1 LILIL
6 ITIIFDEYEL
16 VVYSYNFVLH
26 SIYTLFCIS
35 FYTYMFDAL
44 TFLLKHDVKEDE
56 FCSEEFA
63 RNEEQLKVISFAR
76 NA

>member
-35 FYTYMFDAL
+35 FYAYIMFDVL
-44 TFLLKHDVKEDE
+44 TF
-56 FCSEEFA
+56 FC
-63 RNEEQLKVISFAR
+63 
-76 NA
+76 